1 MQFGIAKKIKNG
13 ARRIVLEEAEAARVA
28 AFSAFKSLG
37 VEVPQFTTPLLPAS
51 EDSPPRDVMVFPGG
65 GHAKCHESVLGARV
79 GDERN
84 ICSDYVA
91 QRASTEIAREDMH
104 PVSSIRIKESEG
116 IVSSVNIIPSM
127 QEASPLST
135 LPSRNVPDKGPVNAH
150 NFPGGFNGFLD
161 QWSSVDEFSFD
172 LHFVK
177 RSTKLSLTIFEILG
191 LAVCWENSPVYY
203 CNFPKDLTPTGN
215 NDSVEIWE
223 EFMRRW
229 SRIIGIMQ
237 QKGVKKVTW
246 NLKIQIQALKSPCVP
261 CQRLSRLHIDHK
273 TLNNIEVLDNTYV
286 LLPAISV
293 YNGLDI
299 CLVAWILWPDE
310 ESKTVPNLE
319 KVQYF
324 IL

>member
-51 EDSPPRDVMVFPGG
+51 EDSPPRDVMVFPGA
-65 GHAKCHESVLGARV
+65 GHAKCHESVLGAHV

-84 ICSDYVA
+84 ICSDYVP
-91 QRASTEIAREDMH
+91 QRASTEIVGEDMH
-104 PVSSIRIKESEG
+104 PVSTIHIKESQG
-116 IVSSVNIIPSM
+116 IANSVNIASM

-135 LPSRNVPDKGPVNAH
+135 LPSRNVADKGPVNAH
-150 NFPGGFNGFLD
+150 NFPGGFDGFLD

-177 RSTKLSLTIFEILG
+177 RSSKLSLTIFEILG

-203 CNFPKDLTPTGN
+203 CNFPKDLTPTGS
-215 NDSVEIWE
+215 NDSVELWE
-223 EFMRRW
+223 GFRRRW
-229 SRIIGIMQ
+229 SRIVGIMQ
-237 QKGVKKVTW
+237 QKSVKKTTW
-246 NLKIQIQALKSPCVP
+246 NLKIQIQALKSPCVS
-261 CQRLSRLHIDHK
+261 CQRLARLHLDPK
-273 TLNNIEVLDNTYV
+273 TLNNIEVLDSTYV
-286 LLPAISV
+286 LLPPISV